1 MLQIDFTQ
9 RAEREFGKLT
19 EKLQKKVFAQLK
31 NLAEQ
36 GLPYKHIKKIQGK
49 EIGYRLRVGRWRV
62 LFALFSNEQRVEV
75 VDIFLKKSDSD
86 HQKRKNLLR

>member
-1 MLQIDFTQ
+1 MLKIYFTL
-9 RAEREFGKLT
+9 RAEKEFGKLT
-19 EKLQKKVFAQLK
+19 EKLQKKVFTQLK
-31 NLAEQ
+31 NFVEQ
-36 GLPYKHIKKIQGK
+36 GLPYKHAKKIQGK

-86 HQKRKNLLR
+86 YEKRKNLLK